1 MNNFYDICG
10 TFGQSGRGQD
20 NSKVSY
26 IMKTIKIF
34 AAAAVLVACVACNS
48 NKPAGNGGDAD
59 SLSFTESAIPQ
70 NPKDLLPSKSLVDS
84 ISYLLG
90 INVGEMIKQNDLGD
104 LNFSKIK
111 KGAMDFIKSKPM
123 EGQADTA
130 FFKQFDIDL
139 REFQDIAV
147 RYQDQRRAYTVA
159 LKTQEE
165 RAFLAKNRNEADVK
179 ETESG
184 LQYKIAE
191 AGDQSQ
197 VPAAN
202 DTAFVHYTLRKIS
215 GELIQELAADQPSM
229 QMVVSNSA
237 GIPGFIEGLSLIGV
251 GGKETLYVPYKLGYG
266 ENGTRG
272 GIGPC
277 ETLVFD
283 VVIDSLKRY
292 VEPAPVPETPAK
304 KK

>member
-1 MNNFYDICG
+1 M
-10 TFGQSGRGQD
+10 
-20 NSKVSY
+20 K
-26 IMKTIKIF
+26 KTIFI
-34 AAAAVLVACVACNS
+34 AVLLVLSASVMAQDVTIKRGKVTMSEADYNLL
-48 NKPAGNGGDAD
+48 KQKADAYENAQKALDETLAAYQKQQSMNDMYRPIVLKDFND
-59 SLSFTESAIPQ
+59 SASYAIGKDIYQSWLQQ
-70 NPKDLLPSKSLVDS
+70 N
-84 ISYLLG
+84 LG
-90 INVGEMIKQNDLGD
+90 IN
-104 LNFSKIK
+104 
-111 KGAMDFIKSKPM
+111 
-123 EGQADTA
+123 GQAA
-130 FFKQFDIDL
+130 GQSMIDCYKGQNTWTNEMMRPL
-139 REFQDIAV
+139 LNRFQQEFEKRQRAEQDKMMASKDENIDKGKKFLQENALNKSI
-147 RYQDQRRAYTVA
+147 YTT
-159 LKTQEE
+159 K
-165 RAFLAKNRNEADVK
+165 
-179 ETESG
+179 SG

-202 DTAFVHYTLRKIS
+202 DTAFVHYTLRKIN

-237 GIPGFIEGLSLIGV
+237 GIPGFIEGLSLVGV

-292 VEPAPVPETPAK
+292 VEPAPVPETTAK